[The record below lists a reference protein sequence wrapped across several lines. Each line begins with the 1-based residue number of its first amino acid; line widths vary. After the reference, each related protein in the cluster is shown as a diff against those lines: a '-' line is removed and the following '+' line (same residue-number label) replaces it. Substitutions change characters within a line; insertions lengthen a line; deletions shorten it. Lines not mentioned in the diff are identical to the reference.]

1 MKRIIP
7 KVEEEFRV
15 SFDEGLILN
24 WKDILAFIGFLAMI
38 CFILYLFIGCSK
50 PESNNC
56 NCEGQFVNIETAE
69 YIHQPTDCNRV
80 PPDGYV
86 FVKCLGEPEY

>member
-1 MKRIIP
+1 MNFLDRLSNIGNVLFYIALL
-7 KVEEEFRV
+7 VFTV
-15 SFDEGLILN
+15 GT
-24 WKDILAFIGFLAMI
+24 AFS
-38 CFILYLFIGCSK
+38 CSK
-50 PESNNC
+50 DDKDNC

-80 PPDGYV
+80 PPEGYV